1 MKWSNNFFENLF
13 GFEWELTK
21 SPAGA
26 HQWKPKN
33 GAGSGSVPDAH
44 DPARKHAPT
53 MLTTD
58 LALRMDPAYE
68 PISRK
73 FHENPEAFA
82 DAVVTEANSTVIIP
96 VPEGEYLALADKAE
110 VKQWASKTDPTRAG
124 LKVVIQWK
132 IEDQSVRET
141 VGRDVVTVRQDV
153 MLDLTDD
160 GKLDVSKGK
169 NVALGK
175 LRAAIDL
182 NAPGQPFAISMIQ
195 GRMAKVIVRQRVDG
209 ETIYTDVAGVLH
221 A

>member
-1 MKWSNNFFENLF
+1 MSLF
-13 GFEWELTK
+13 
-21 SPAGA
+21 
-26 HQWKPKN
+26 
-33 GAGSGSVPDAH
+33 
-44 DPARKHAPT
+44 
-53 MLTTD
+53 
-58 LALRMDPAYE
+58 
-68 PISRK
+68 
-73 FHENPEAFA
+73 NPEAFA